1 MVSKTLFCRECKWF
15 GVMLGGTI
23 VNKVNRITS
32 IINLVPPP
40 LIEKLVGYIP
50 LHLL

>member
-1 MVSKTLFCRECKWF
+1 MVW
-15 GVMLGGTI
+15 GDVGGHDCEQGQ
-23 VNKVNRITS
+23 S
-32 IINLVPPP
+32 HYQLINLVPPP